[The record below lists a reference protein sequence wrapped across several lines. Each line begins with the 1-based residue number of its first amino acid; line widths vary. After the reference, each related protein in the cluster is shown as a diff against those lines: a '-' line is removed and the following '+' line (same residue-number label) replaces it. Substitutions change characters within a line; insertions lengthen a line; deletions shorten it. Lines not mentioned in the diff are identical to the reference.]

1 MDRLKIYNPY
11 NEDLIGTVKSF
22 DKSDIINTIDILMG
36 YDFRLSGY
44 DRYKILIKAAELL
57 EKQKEEFSNLIVNE
71 IGVSLKDA
79 DHEVE
84 RTINVLILS
93 AEGAKRVV
101 GEVYPADV
109 SDEFKDKTVYSIREP
124 LGIIL
129 CITPFNHPLNQVAH
143 KVCPAIA
150 ANNAVL
156 LKPSYKCPLTALH
169 FVNLLYDAG
178 VPNEMLQSVTGKDKN
193 IGNILVTN
201 NKISMISFTGGVEAG
216 NIISN
221 TCGIKKLS
229 LELGGNDALV
239 IDDDAI
245 LEDAIL
251 FAVKGA
257 YGNSGQRC
265 SAVKRIITLPKI
277 HKNFIELF
285 EIEVKKLKVGDPAD
299 PRTDIGTVIDENAA
313 IEIETRINDAVK
325 AGAQLI
331 YGGNRSGAQIEP
343 TILDL
348 VIPDMEIVKK
358 ETFGPVAPII
368 RADSIENAIEIM
380 NDTTFGLNAGIVT
393 NNLSNL
399 KQFIKKAKVG
409 GIRIN
414 VPTSYRNEVLPFG
427 GLKDSG
433 YGRAG
438 IISAINE
445 MTNLKTI
452 LW

>member
-1 MDRLKIYNPY
+1 MKDLKVYNPY
-11 NEDLIGTVKSF
+11 NKELIGSVKSF
-22 DKSDIINTIDILMG
+22 DKNDIMKTINILMD

-44 DRYKILIKAAELL
+44 DRYKILIKAVELL
-57 EKQKEEFSNLIVNE
+57 EKQREKFSNLIVNE

-79 DHEVE
+79 NHEVE

-93 AEGAKRVV
+93 AEEAKRIV
-101 GEVYPADV
+101 GGVFPAEVADG
-109 SDEFKDKTVYSIREP
+109 FKNKTVYSIREP

-150 ANNAVL
+150 GNNAVL
-156 LKPSYKCPLTALH
+156 LKPSYKCPLTANH
-169 FVNLLYDAG
+169 FVKLLYDAG
-178 VPNEMLQSVTGKDKN
+178 VPNEMLQIVTGKDRN

-201 NKISMISFTGGVEAG
+201 NNISMISFTGGVESG

-229 LELGGNDALV
+229 LELGGNDALI
-239 IDDDAI
+239 IDDDAV
-245 LEDAIL
+245 LEGAVSI
-251 FAVKGA
+251 AVKGA
-257 YGNSGQRC
+257 FGNSGQRC

-285 EIEVKKLKVGDPAD
+285 ETEVKKLKVGDPAD
-299 PRTDIGTVIDENAA
+299 PQTDIGTVIDESAA
-313 IEIETRINDAVK
+313 IEIEMRINDAVEK
-325 AGAQLI
+325 GAQLI
-331 YGGNRSGAQIEP
+331 YGGNRRSAQIEP
-343 TILDL
+343 TIIDL
-348 VIPDMEIVKK
+348 VLPDMEIVKK
-358 ETFGPVAPII
+358 ETFGPVAPIL
-368 RADSIENAIEIM
+368 RAESFENAIELM

-393 NNLSNL
+393 NNLNNV
-399 KQFIKKAKVG
+399 KEFIKKARVG
-409 GIRIN
+409 GVRIN
-414 VPTSYRNEVLPFG
+414 LPTSYRNEVLPFG
-427 GLKDSG
+427 GLMDSG
-433 YGRAG
+433 YGRGG